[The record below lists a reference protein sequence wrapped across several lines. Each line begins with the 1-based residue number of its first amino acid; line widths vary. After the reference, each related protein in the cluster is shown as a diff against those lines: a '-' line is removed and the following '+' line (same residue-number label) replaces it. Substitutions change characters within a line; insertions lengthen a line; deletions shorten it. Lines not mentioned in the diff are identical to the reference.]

1 MDFKTGERI
10 KIVRTDRY
18 TKELLGKTGF
28 IVCKNYFNFTHYQS
42 VSVVVKLDKKVYGS
56 YKHTVS
62 LNQIERDDLN

>member
-1 MDFKTGERI
+1 MEFKTGERI

-18 TKELLGKTGF
+18 TKELLSKTGF
-28 IVCKNYFNFTHYQS
+28 IFTHYQS

-62 LNQIERDDLN
+62 LNQIERDDPN